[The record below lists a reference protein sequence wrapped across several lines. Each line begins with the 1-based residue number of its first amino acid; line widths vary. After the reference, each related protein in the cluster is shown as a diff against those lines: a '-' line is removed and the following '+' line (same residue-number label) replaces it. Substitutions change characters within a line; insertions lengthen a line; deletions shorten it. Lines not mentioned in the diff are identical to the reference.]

1 MVLVSQENNIKGTL
15 PLLLGDNMTIIKIQ
29 ANENNRHLLESQSHR
44 TECWIDGYI
53 KVPQELEKKAWDC
66 LGYCDLV
73 IENCILINIL
83 PKEIPVDTKQLKQTK
98 VNALSETC
106 EQTIYSGLEL
116 ELSEGTER
124 FEYKDKDQTNI
135 KAMFDAVILG
145 AQKYPYQSEDGK
157 CRVFTA
163 QDIITLY
170 TSLEGLRTAQLTYYH
185 QLKDLVNTLE
195 TAEEI
200 NAVTYG
206 QPLEG
211 EYLQH
216 YNEMLAVA
224 QEQMQL
230 VLSKVVQNV
239 V

>member
-1 MVLVSQENNIKGTL
+1 
-15 PLLLGDNMTIIKIQ
+15 MTIIQILP
-29 ANENNRHLLESQSHR
+29 NENNQHSLESQSHR

-53 KVPQELEKKAWDC
+53 AVPQELEKKVWDC
-66 LGYCDLV
+66 MGYCDLV
-73 IENCILINIL
+73 INDGVLTDIL
-83 PKEIPVDTKQLKQTK
+83 PKEIQVDIEQLKQSKIT
-98 VNALSETC
+98 ALSATC
-106 EQTIYSGLEL
+106 EQTIYNGLEL

-135 KAMFDAVILG
+135 KAMFDAVVFG
-145 AQKYPYQSEDGK
+145 ATCYPYQSEDGN
-157 CRVFTA
+157 CRVYTA

-206 QPLEG
+206 QELEG

-216 YNEMLAVA
+216 YNEMIEVA
-224 QEQMQL
+224 SEQMGL

>member
-1 MVLVSQENNIKGTL
+1 MILKTKDKIYKNISFIPSSDGC
-15 PLLLGDNMTIIKIQ
+15 IIKTNEPIIIGDTLEILSDEQIQ
-29 ANENNRHLLESQSHR
+29 LCTYTISQWLRCEIDEN
-44 TECWIDGYI
+44 
-53 KVPQELEKKAWDC
+53 
-66 LGYCDLV
+66 
-73 IENCILINIL
+73 ILILSNTPIPEPQPIDIEKL
-83 PKEIPVDTKQLKQTK
+83 KKEKISS
-98 VNALSETC
+98 LSMAC
-106 EQTIYSGLEL
+106 EQTIYNGLDL
-116 ELSEGTER
+116 ELSEGKEH
-124 FEYKDKDQTNI
+124 FEYKNQDQTNI
-135 KAMFDAVILG
+135 KAMFDAVVFG
-145 AQKYPYQSEDGK
+145 AEKYPYQSEDGN
-157 CRVFTA
+157 CRVYTA

>member
-1 MVLVSQENNIKGTL
+1 MKHGRNGRHIEAWEKWKANQPN
-15 PLLLGDNMTIIKIQ
+15 PLD
-29 ANENNRHLLESQSHR
+29 E
-44 TECWIDGYI
+44 
-53 KVPQELEKKAWDC
+53 
-66 LGYCDLV
+66 
-73 IENCILINIL
+73 
-83 PKEIPVDTKQLKQTK
+83 LKQTK
-98 VNALSETC
+98 ITALSATC
-106 EQTIYSGLEL
+106 EQTIYNGLEL
-116 ELSEGTER
+116 ELSAGTEH

-135 KAMFDAVILG
+135 KSMFDAVVLG
-145 AQKYPYQSEDGK
+145 AEKYPYQSEDGK

-195 TAEEI
+195 TEEEI

-206 QPLEG
+206 QELKG

-239 V
+239 T

>member
-1 MVLVSQENNIKGTL
+1 
-15 PLLLGDNMTIIKIQ
+15 MTIIKIL
-29 ANENNRHLLESQSHR
+29 ADENNLHSLESQSHR
-44 TECWIDGYI
+44 TECWLDGYI
-53 KVPQELEKKAWDC
+53 AVPQELEKKVWDC
-66 LGYCDLV
+66 MGYCDLV
-73 IENCILINIL
+73 INDGVLTDIL
-83 PKEIPVDTKQLKQTK
+83 PKDIPVDIEQLKQSKIT
-98 VNALSETC
+98 ALSATC
-106 EQTIYSGLEL
+106 EQTIYNGLEL

-135 KAMFDAVILG
+135 KAMFDAVVFG
-145 AQKYPYQSEDGK
+145 AEKYPYQSEDGK

-185 QLKDLVNTLE
+185 QLKDIVNTLE

>member
-1 MVLVSQENNIKGTL
+1 MYYINKNPNESGAYLTPQSNKFTDSLALSDELLTEFLKYNGFVNLTIESETITAVEPNIEAWEKWKANQPN
-15 PLLLGDNMTIIKIQ
+15 PLD
-29 ANENNRHLLESQSHR
+29 E
-44 TECWIDGYI
+44 
-53 KVPQELEKKAWDC
+53 
-66 LGYCDLV
+66 
-73 IENCILINIL
+73 
-83 PKEIPVDTKQLKQTK
+83 LKQTK
-98 VNALSETC
+98 ITALSATC
-106 EQTIYSGLEL
+106 EQTIYNGLEL
-116 ELSEGTER
+116 ELSENTER

-135 KAMFDAVILG
+135 KAMFDAVVLG
-145 AQKYPYQSEDGK
+145 AEKYPYQSEDGK

-195 TAEEI
+195 TEEEI

-206 QPLEG
+206 QELKG

-216 YNEMLAVA
+216 YNEMMTVA
-224 QEQMQL
+224 EEQMQL

-239 V
+239 T

>member
-1 MVLVSQENNIKGTL
+1 MMEQIKSKVYVKVNNQNHILRCEGGYTTPSDLSGWILIDEGIGDKYNLCQAHYFDKSIFTNDGYPRYKLVDGATVE
-15 PLLLGDNMTIIKIQ
+15 
-29 ANENNRHLLESQSHR
+29 R
-44 TECWIDGYI
+44 TE
-53 KVPQELEKKAWDC
+53 EE
-66 LGYCDLV
+66 
-73 IENCILINIL
+73 INAERL
-83 PKEIPVDTKQLKQTK
+83 PKLKQSK
-98 VNALSETC
+98 IAALSATC
-106 EQTIYSGLEL
+106 EKTIFAGLEL
-116 ELSEGTER
+116 ELSAGAES

-135 KAMFDAVILG
+135 KAMFDAVVFG
-145 AQKYPYQSEDGK
+145 AEKYPYQSEDGN

-185 QLKDLVNTLE
+185 QLKFLVNTLE

-206 QPLEG
+206 QELEG

-216 YNEMLAVA
+216 YNEMMAVA

-230 VLSKVVQNV
+230 VLSKVVSNAV
-239 V
+239 

>member
-1 MVLVSQENNIKGTL
+1 MIFNIKNN
-15 PLLLGDNMTIIKIQ
+15 DQIINTIQADLEFCQKYCNQYGYTYEQVVEKVDISKVKQIKI
-29 ANENNRHLLESQSHR
+29 
-44 TECWIDGYI
+44 TE
-53 KVPQELEKKAWDC
+53 
-66 LGYCDLV
+66 
-73 IENCILINIL
+73 
-83 PKEIPVDTKQLKQTK
+83 
-98 VNALSETC
+98 LSEIC
-106 EQTIYSGLEL
+106 EQTIYNGLEL
-116 ELSEGTER
+116 ELSEGKEH
-124 FEYKDKDQTNI
+124 FEYKNQDQTNI
-135 KAMFDAVILG
+135 KAMFDAVVFG
-145 AQKYPYQSEDGK
+145 AEKYPYQSEDGN
-157 CRVFTA
+157 CRVYTA

>member
-1 MVLVSQENNIKGTL
+1 
-15 PLLLGDNMTIIKIQ
+15 MTIIKIL
-29 ANENNRHLLESQSHR
+29 ADENNQHSLESQSHR
-44 TECWIDGYI
+44 TECWLDGYI
-53 KVPQELEKKAWDC
+53 AVPQELEKKAWDC

-73 IENCILINIL
+73 IEDGVLTDIL
-83 PKEIPVDTKQLKQTK
+83 PKDIPVDIEQLKQSKIT
-98 VNALSETC
+98 ALSATC
-106 EQTIYSGLEL
+106 EQTIYNGLEL

-135 KAMFDAVILG
+135 KAMFDAVVLG
-145 AQKYPYQSEDGK
+145 AEKYPYQSEDGN
-157 CRVFTA
+157 CRVYTS

-224 QEQMQL
+224 QEQMGL

>member
-1 MVLVSQENNIKGTL
+1 MYYISKNSNESGAYSNPQSNKFPDSVALSDEQLTEFLKYNGFVNLTIEGETVTNIE
-15 PLLLGDNMTIIKIQ
+15 PN
-29 ANENNRHLLESQSHR
+29 LEAWEAWKATQ
-44 TECWIDGYI
+44 
-53 KVPQELEKKAWDC
+53 PNPLEK
-66 LGYCDLV
+66 
-73 IENCILINIL
+73 
-83 PKEIPVDTKQLKQTK
+83 LKQTK
-98 VNALSETC
+98 IAELSEIC
-106 EQTIYSGLEL
+106 EQTIYNGLDL
-116 ELSEGTER
+116 ELSEGKEH
-124 FEYKDKDQTNI
+124 FEYKNQDQTNI
-135 KAMFDAVILG
+135 KAMFDAVVFG
-145 AQKYPYQSEDGK
+145 AEKYPYQSEDGK

-224 QEQMQL
+224 QEQMGL
-230 VLSKVVQNV
+230 VLSKVVSNV
-239 V
+239 T

>member
-1 MVLVSQENNIKGTL
+1 
-15 PLLLGDNMTIIKIQ
+15 MTIIKIL
-29 ANENNRHLLESQSHR
+29 ADENNLHSLESQSHR
-44 TECWIDGYI
+44 TECWLDGYI
-53 KVPQELEKKAWDC
+53 AVPQELEKKVWDC
-66 LGYCDLV
+66 MGCCDLV
-73 IENCILINIL
+73 INDGVLTDIL
-83 PKEIPVDTKQLKQTK
+83 PKDIPVDIEQPKQSKIT
-98 VNALSETC
+98 ALSATC
-106 EQTIYSGLEL
+106 EQTIYNGLEL

-135 KAMFDAVILG
+135 KAMFDAVVFG
-145 AQKYPYQSEDGK
+145 AEKYPYQSEDGK

-206 QPLEG
+206 QELEG

-216 YNEMLAVA
+216 YNEMIEVA
-224 QEQMQL
+224 SEQMGL

>member
-1 MVLVSQENNIKGTL
+1 
-15 PLLLGDNMTIIKIQ
+15 MTIIKISYD
-29 ANENNRHLLESQSHR
+29 EKNRHAMESQYHR
-44 TECWIDGYI
+44 TEVWLDGYI
-53 KVPQELEKKAWDC
+53 AVPPELEQKAWDC
-66 LGYCDLV
+66 IGYCDLV
-73 IENCILINIL
+73 IDGDGVLTDIL
-83 PKEIPVDTKQLKQTK
+83 PKDIPVDIEQLKQAKITE
-98 VNALSETC
+98 LSATC
-106 EQTIYSGLEL
+106 EQTIYNGLEL

-135 KAMFDAVILG
+135 KAMFDAVVFG
-145 AQKYPYQSEDGK
+145 ATCYPYQSEDGN
-157 CRVFTA
+157 CRVYTA

-195 TAEEI
+195 TVEEI

-206 QPLEG
+206 QELEG

-216 YNEMLAVA
+216 YDEMLAVA

>member
-1 MVLVSQENNIKGTL
+1 MYINKTPNSSGAYSNPQSNKFPDSVALSDEQLTEFLKYNGFVNLTIEGETVTDIEPNIETWEAWKATQPN
-15 PLLLGDNMTIIKIQ
+15 PLD
-29 ANENNRHLLESQSHR
+29 E
-44 TECWIDGYI
+44 
-53 KVPQELEKKAWDC
+53 
-66 LGYCDLV
+66 
-73 IENCILINIL
+73 
-83 PKEIPVDTKQLKQTK
+83 LKQSKIT
-98 VNALSETC
+98 ALSEAC
-106 EQTIYSGLEL
+106 EKTIYNGLEL
-116 ELSEGTER
+116 ELSEGKEH
-124 FEYKDKDQTNI
+124 FEYKNQDQTNI
-135 KAMFDAVILG
+135 KAMFDAVVFG
-145 AQKYPYQSEDGK
+145 AEKYPYQSEDGN
-157 CRVFTA
+157 CRVYTA

>member
-1 MVLVSQENNIKGTL
+1 MKYVIRKLKDIYNTITLVNDDYEPLEDEIITGNPDKYTL
-15 PLLLGDNMTIIKIQ
+15 PFKL
-29 ANENNRHLLESQSHR
+29 
-44 TECWIDGYI
+44 IDGEC
-53 KVPQELEKKAWDC
+53 VPCEPPIAEDTSNQNIQELKNYK
-66 LGYCDLV
+66 
-73 IENCILINIL
+73 I
-83 PKEIPVDTKQLKQTK
+83 T
-98 VNALSETC
+98 ALSATC
-106 EQTIYSGLEL
+106 EQTIYAGLEL
-116 ELSEGTER
+116 ELSAGTER

-135 KAMFDAVILG
+135 KSMFDAVVFG
-145 AQKYPYQSEDGK
+145 ADCYPYQSEDGN

-216 YNEMLAVA
+216 YNEMIQVA

-230 VLSKVVQNV
+230 VLSKVVQNAT
-239 V
+239 

>member
-1 MVLVSQENNIKGTL
+1 
-15 PLLLGDNMTIIKIQ
+15 MTVYLYDFNGLFVDKY
-29 ANENNRHLLESQSHR
+29 ECELDPLESKLQ
-44 TECWIDGYI
+44 
-53 KVPQELEKKAWDC
+53 Q
-66 LGYCDLV
+66 
-73 IENCILINIL
+73 
-83 PKEIPVDTKQLKQTK
+83 KEIYLIPANCTETPPPQTQEGETVRFVNGQWIIEKAPEPTLEQLKQEKITE
-98 VNALSETC
+98 LSATC
-106 EQTIYSGLEL
+106 EQTIYNGLEL
-116 ELSEGTER
+116 ELSAGTEY

-135 KAMFDAVILG
+135 KAMFDAVVLG
-145 AQKYPYQSEDGK
+145 AEKYPYQSEDGN
-157 CRVFTA
+157 CRVYTA

-195 TAEEI
+195 SVEEI

-206 QPLEG
+206 QELEG

-239 V
+239 T

>member
-1 MVLVSQENNIKGTL
+1 
-15 PLLLGDNMTIIKIQ
+15 MTIIKIL
-29 ANENNRHLLESQSHR
+29 ADENNLHSLESQSHR
-44 TECWIDGYI
+44 TECWLDGYI
-53 KVPQELEKKAWDC
+53 AVPQELEKKAWDC
-66 LGYCDLV
+66 MGYCDLV
-73 IENCILINIL
+73 INEDDVLTDILQ
-83 PKEIPVDTKQLKQTK
+83 KDIPVDIKQLKQTK
-98 VNALSETC
+98 ITALSATC
-106 EQTIYSGLEL
+106 EQTIYNGLEL

-135 KAMFDAVILG
+135 KAMFDAVVFG
-145 AQKYPYQSEDGK
+145 AEKYPYQSEDGK

-185 QLKDLVNTLE
+185 QLKDIVNTLE

>member
-1 MVLVSQENNIKGTL
+1 
-15 PLLLGDNMTIIKIQ
+15 MTIIKIL
-29 ANENNRHLLESQSHR
+29 ADENNLHSLESQSHR
-44 TECWIDGYI
+44 TECWLDGYI
-53 KVPQELEKKAWDC
+53 AVPQELEKKAWDC
-66 LGYCDLV
+66 MGYCDLV
-73 IENCILINIL
+73 INDGVLTDIL
-83 PKEIPVDTKQLKQTK
+83 PKDIPVDIEQLKQAKITE
-98 VNALSETC
+98 LSANC
-106 EQTIYSGLEL
+106 EQTIYNGLEL

-135 KAMFDAVILG
+135 KAMFDAVVFG
-145 AQKYPYQSEDGK
+145 ATCYPYQSEDGK
-157 CRVFTA
+157 CRVFNA
-163 QDIITLY
+163 QDIIKLY

-216 YNEMLAVA
+216 YNEMLEVA

-230 VLSKVVQNV
+230 VLSKVVQNAV
-239 V
+239 

>member
-1 MVLVSQENNIKGTL
+1 MT
-15 PLLLGDNMTIIKIQ
+15 MTIIKILP
-29 ANENNRHLLESQSHR
+29 NENNQHSLESQSYR
-44 TECWIDGYI
+44 TECWLDGYI
-53 KVPQELEKKAWDC
+53 VVPQELEKKAWDC

-73 IENCILINIL
+73 IEDGVLTDIL
-83 PKEIPVDTKQLKQTK
+83 PKEIPVDTEQLKQTK
-98 VNALSETC
+98 ITALSATC
-106 EQTIYSGLEL
+106 EQTIYNGLEL

-135 KAMFDAVILG
+135 KAMFDAVVFG
-145 AQKYPYQSEDGK
+145 AEKYPYQSEDGK

-195 TAEEI
+195 TEEEI

-206 QPLEG
+206 QELKG

-216 YNEMLAVA
+216 YNEMMTVA
-224 QEQMQL
+224 EEQMQL

-239 V
+239 T